1 MRVCFVKIRIYSPER
16 DDEKTIWI
24 RTGFLFSR
32 PGMYIL
38 SKQATAQAR
47 KEYEQKLVAMSRE
60 GWDAEPDDLLTV
72 EDVHEAERLTP
83 PITEAQAKE
92 LFTALRD
99 SKYLLRGLP
108 LISIETPD
116 GERIRIDL

>member
-1 MRVCFVKIRIYSPER
+1 MKIRIYSQ
-16 DDEKTIWI
+16 DTDKEKTIWI
-24 RTGFLFSR
+24 PTGFLFSK

-38 SKQATAQAR
+38 SKLTSAQSR
-47 KEYEQKLVAMSRE
+47 KEYEQKLVSLSRE

-72 EDVHEAERLTP
+72 EDVHKAERLTP

-92 LFTALRD
+92 LFVAFRD

-116 GERIRIDL
+116 GERIRVDL